1 MSRNDWIMVIV
12 GLIAYQVYATVIVI
26 KSEDFDDDVKRKQV
40 IFIWLVPIVGAM
52 LVRMR
57 VHAALRER
65 VLRSDPK
72 PGAAGSPG
80 TGPSPGTAPGSESG
94 PASSSEAGPTS
105 SPGPSQKQ
113 GPGPK

>member
-26 KSEDFDDDVKRKQV
+26 KSDDFDDDVKRRQV
-40 IFIWLVPIVGAM
+40 IFIWLIPIVGAM

-65 VLRSDPK
+65 ILKSDPK
-72 PGAAGSPG
+72 PTPGSQTG
-80 TGPSPGTAPGSESG
+80 TESESATDTGSAPGRD
-94 PASSSEAGPTS
+94 
-105 SPGPSQKQ
+105 PGQK
-113 GPGPK
+113 